1 MSFILN
7 EFGFFFFQ
15 PNCRIRSLSLFLMH
29 FVDMTRR
36 GCCLTGG
43 INEAKQV
50 LTLGTFTSTCGLYVE
65 QAEEISLLWLQVK
78 GH

>member
-7 EFGFFFFQ
+7 ELGFFFNQIVQFV
-15 PNCRIRSLSLFLMH
+15 RLFLMH

-36 GCCLTGG
+36 GCCLTGE

-50 LTLGTFTSTCGLYVE
+50 FTLGTFTSTCGLY
-65 QAEEISLLWLQVK
+65 LD
-78 GH
+78 